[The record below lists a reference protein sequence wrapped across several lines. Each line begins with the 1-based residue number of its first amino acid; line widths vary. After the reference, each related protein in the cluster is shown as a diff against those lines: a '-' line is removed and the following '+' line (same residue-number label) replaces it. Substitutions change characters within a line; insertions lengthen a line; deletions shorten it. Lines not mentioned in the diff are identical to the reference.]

1 MMIRLLSALLLLGT
15 LSIVLL
21 APSNAVNAFQDEEV
35 EEQKQQVDNL
45 PKKLSQ
51 TGFYQSTAKKI
62 LSSDLIPYEV
72 RAPLWTDGGHK
83 ERFILVP
90 KGKKIGFKKDGTWD
104 FPQGT
109 RFMFTIYIE
118 EEGDRLYLETRM
130 LEKNGKNLTFASY
143 AWDEDQKDATRH
155 KDGYEFFANYGHSTQ
170 VWKLTPD
177 LRCFRCHDKTS
188 SLILGAK
195 TSQLNMD
202 VTIKGK
208 KINQL
213 LHFKNIGILDGLPK
227 SLEGLP
233 KQVDYKDKSLKL
245 DARARSYLDVNCG
258 TCHVPEGN
266 GSGTLD
272 LRFDTPMHKTGML
285 RLNKDFE
292 MTAGVVYP
300 GKPRRSKLVRRM
312 RTVSDFRMP
321 DELSTV
327 PDMEGIK
334 LIEAWIKS
342 K

>member
-1 MMIRLLSALLLLGT
+1 MMTSRLALLLLFST
-15 LSIVLL
+15 FSLL
-21 APSNAVNAFQDEEV
+21 FWQMPSSAGAFQDEE
-35 EEQKQQVDNL
+35 EEVKEQIDNL
-45 PKKLSQ
+45 PDKLSA
-51 TGFYQSTAKKI
+51 TGFYKSTEKKI
-62 LSSDLIPYEV
+62 LSDSLIPYQV

-104 FPQGT
+104 FPEGT

-130 LEKNGKNLTFASY
+130 LEKNGKKLTFASY
-143 AWDEDQKDATRH
+143 AWDENQKDATRH
-155 KDGYEFFANYGHSTQ
+155 KDGYTFYANYGHSTQ

-195 TSQLNMD
+195 TAQLNMD
-202 VTIKGK
+202 ILVAGK

-213 LHFKNIGILDGLPK
+213 KHFENLGILSGLPK
-227 SLEGLP
+227 DLNDLP
-233 KQVDYKDKSLKL
+233 KQVDYKNKEISL
-245 DARARSYLDVNCG
+245 DDRARSYLDINCG
-258 TCHVPEGN
+258 TCHVPGGN

-272 LRFDTPMHKTGML
+272 LRMKTPMYETGL
-285 RLNKDFE
+285 IRLNEDFE
-292 MTAGVVYP
+292 MTAGVLYP

-334 LIEAWIKS
+334 LIEDWIKS
-342 K
+342 KK